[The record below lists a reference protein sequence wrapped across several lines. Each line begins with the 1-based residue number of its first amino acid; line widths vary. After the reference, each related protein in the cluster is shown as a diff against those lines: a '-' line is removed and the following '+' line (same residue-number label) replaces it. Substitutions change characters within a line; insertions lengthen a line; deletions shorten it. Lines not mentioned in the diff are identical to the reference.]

1 MFDKKDIE
9 NLGEE
14 FQRGLEIYQGTFD
27 KKQVTALRTAM
38 ELTMMNAL
46 KLVEDRAVMK
56 GTQHGK
62 E

>member
-1 MFDKKDIE
+1 MFDKKDVE

-14 FQRGLEIYQGTFD
+14 FQRGLEIYRGAFD
-27 KKQVTALRTAM
+27 KKQMAALKTAM
-38 ELTMMNAL
+38 ELTLMNTL

-62 E
+62 D